1 MPYLNALDRLP
12 NIEVYI
18 NKTQN
23 IFLQKL
29 NYNRTFRMVTLY

>member
-1 MPYLNALDRLP
+1 MVYLNALDRLP

-23 IFLQKL
+23 ILLQKL
-29 NYNRTFRMVTLY
+29 DYINTCRMVTLY